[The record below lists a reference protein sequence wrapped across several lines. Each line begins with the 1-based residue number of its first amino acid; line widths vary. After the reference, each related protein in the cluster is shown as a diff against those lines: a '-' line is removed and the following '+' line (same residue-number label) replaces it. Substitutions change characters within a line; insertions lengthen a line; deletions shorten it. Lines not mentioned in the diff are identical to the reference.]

1 MQQVCQ
7 PRQIEVF
14 MGNFADMYA
23 KYLLDGEGA
32 EVCTFEHGFM
42 ILKTMQNLLY
52 IETIYVA
59 PEMRKSGYGRQMLQ
73 MVEQRAIREQRSGIL
88 GSCSPNREG
97 STVSMKAMFA
107 CGFNLHSCDK
117 DIIYLLKPLGQKE
130 V

>member
-1 MQQVCQ
+1 MDK
-7 PRQIEVF
+7 F
-14 MGNFADMYA
+14 GDMYA
-23 KYLLDGEGA
+23 KYLQDGEGA
-32 EVCTFEHGFM
+32 EVCTFEHGFI

-59 PEMRKSGYGRQMLQ
+59 PEMRKTGYGRKMLEEI
-73 MVEQRAIREQRSGIL
+73 EQRAISEQRTGVL

-97 STVSMKAMFA
+97 STISLKAMLA